1 LISFQKINVE
11 NLIGCNRPYI
21 LNCMNIES
29 ATKVVRNFINNIK
42 LINPNVILAI
52 ATVLLLVVSFLQYQ
66 ANLELSDSNEKLT
79 NITTEYYRYHSPE
92 VSLIQGNVAKLYVL
106 RDGNSTTYFT
116 VLGFASVYNSA
127 LSDDIALVRQEN
139 TGNTY
144 KLFDDTKITIYGVQ
158 GNVITQIYEV
168 NIPINDSISIE
179 STTIPIPII
188 PGEPPKEIPL
198 LMTYRIENTIEL
210 NTTVELE
217 IIKEISNIEVIHPN
231 TKKIIANFTALD
243 PTNITYIMGKDMAIV
258 EKNGRNVYNIEVR
271 YTENKETYQNW
282 KRTFLRPYGLSSLT
296 I

>member
-1 LISFQKINVE
+1 MS
-11 NLIGCNRPYI
+11 
-21 LNCMNIES
+21 IES
-29 ATKVVRNFINNIK
+29 ATKVVRNIIK
-42 LINPNVILAI
+42 LINPNVILTI

-116 VLGFASVYNSA
+116 VLGIASVYNSA

-139 TGNTY
+139 TGNSH
-144 KLFDDTKITIYGVQ
+144 KLFDDKKYTIYGVQ
-158 GNVITQIYEV
+158 GNVITPIYEV

-258 EKNGRNVYNIEVR
+258 EMNGRNVYNIEVR
-271 YTENKETYQNW
+271 YTEHKETYQNW